1 MMPAKH
7 PPLSG
12 SLHKAA
18 KADLVDDKAEG
29 QALFEMA
36 NLRPERTGLPFVVF
50 ISQKGGARHDVRVK
64 IARGA
69 KVRPAEMVTVAVRP
83 KPRVIRGALDP
94 DDLVLLAEWIEL
106 NRDVLIDY
114 WNADIEYTEDAISAL
129 RPLRS
134 P

>member
-1 MMPAKH
+1 MTQRIAESLRRPAK
-7 PPLSG
+7 
-12 SLHKAA
+12 A
-18 KADLVDDKAEG
+18 KPVKEEAEG

-69 KVRPAEMVTVAVRP
+69 KVRPAEMATVALR
-83 KPRVIRGALDP
+83 PRVRVVRGALDP
-94 DDLVLLAEWIEL
+94 DDLARLAEWIDL
-106 NRDVLIDY
+106 NRDVLVDY
-114 WNADIEYTEDAISAL
+114 WNGNIEYTEDAISAL

-134 P
+134 A